1 MKRVLM
7 AAIAVIALAS
17 TVACAGYNKIGCQ
30 QAVMDHFQTTDA
42 RPLPHSDYCFIARDQ
57 EGNVWYVECMSVK
70 STKITKKIILI
81 PKK

>member
-17 TVACAGYNKIGCQ
+17 TVACDNKIGCQ
-30 QAVMDHFQTTDA
+30 QTVMDHFQTTDV
-42 RPLPHSDYCFIARDQ
+42 RPLPRSDFYFIARDQ
-57 EGNVWYVECMSVK
+57 EGNVWYVECVGTN
-70 STKITKKIILI
+70 STKITNKIILI